1 MVRNIDYESRR
12 RAILAATINRFI
24 KDAFAVSS
32 EDIAR
37 EFDLSSATIRN
48 VFADLEESGYLTHPY
63 TSGGRIPTKKG
74 YRYYVDFLI
83 SQMELL
89 DEEKAQILNEYRKEI
104 KRLED
109 ALDRTSE
116 IISLVTHYAGI
127 VSVIEWNDKL
137 FYKGI
142 SQILNHPEFQDFT
155 KIRILFKLIEE
166 RRQLLSIINRDF
178 QDRVKVYI
186 GEELDCP
193 EMQGCS
199 LVVSSYHIKDK
210 PSGRVAV
217 LGPMRMEYSHIIPAL
232 EYISEVLSD
241 VLSAI

>member
-1 MVRNIDYESRR
+1 M
-12 RAILAATINRFI
+12 AATINRFI

-48 VFADLEESGYLTHPY
+48 VFADLEETGYLTHPY
-63 TSGGRIPTKKG
+63 TSGGRMPTKKG

-127 VSVIEWNDKL
+127 VSVIEWDDKL

-199 LVVSSYHIKDK
+199 LVVSSYRIKDK

-217 LGPMRMEYSHIIPAL
+217 LGPMRMEYRHIIPAL

>member
-1 MVRNIDYESRR
+1 MWIFLFRRLSFWMRR
-12 RAILAATINRFI
+12 R
-24 KDAFAVSS
+24 
-32 EDIAR
+32 
-37 EFDLSSATIRN
+37 
-48 VFADLEESGYLTHPY
+48 
-63 TSGGRIPTKKG
+63 
-74 YRYYVDFLI
+74 
-83 SQMELL
+83 
-89 DEEKAQILNEYRKEI
+89 LNEYRKEI

-199 LVVSSYHIKDK
+199 LVVSSYRIKDK

-217 LGPMRMEYSHIIPAL
+217 LGPMRMEYRHIIPAL